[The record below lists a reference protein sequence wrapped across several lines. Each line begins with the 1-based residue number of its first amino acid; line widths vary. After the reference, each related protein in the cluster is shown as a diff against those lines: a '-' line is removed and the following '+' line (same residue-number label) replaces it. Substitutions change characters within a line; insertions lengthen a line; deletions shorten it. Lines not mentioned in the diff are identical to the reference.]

1 MVDGMEWEW
10 RCSVRGQVF
19 GYSSFFFFFLY
30 FFRLL
35 FGRKGKNAYLCAVR
49 DK

>member
-1 MVDGMEWEW
+1 MVDEW
-10 RCSVRGQVF
+10 RGNGAVPFGDKF
-19 GYSSFFFFFLY
+19 LGYSSFFFFLY

-35 FGRKGKNAYLCAVR
+35 FGRKGKNAYLCTVR

>member
-1 MVDGMEWEW
+1 MVDGW
-10 RCSVRGQVF
+10 RGNGAVPFGDRF
-19 GYSSFFFFFLY
+19 LGYSSFFFLY

-35 FGRKGKNAYLCAVR
+35 FGRKGKNAYLCTVR

>member
-1 MVDGMEWEW
+1 MVDERW
-10 RCSVRGQVF
+10 VRGDRAAEGKFLV
-19 GYSSFFFFFLY
+19 YIIFFFFLY

-35 FGRKGKNAYLCAVR
+35 FGRKGKNAYLCTVR